1 MIFRLLSIIG
11 GSVLLLIGFGCD
23 NAPAPVSQ
31 GGPLTDNRPAAKTTL
46 NHGPEN
52 DKPAGVAAPPTTD
65 GYEIVKIYPH
75 DCQAYTQGLEIR
87 DGALYEGTGRHGFST
102 LRRVK
107 LETGAIEQRV
117 AVPNT
122 YFGEGITVLKDKV
135 YQLTWQNHQGF
146 VYDRATFKKL
156 SEFTYEGEGWG
167 LTNDGQQLIMSDG
180 ITNRLRF
187 LNPTTFAVEKTLLVN
202 DERGQPLLNL
212 NELEYVKGEIYA
224 NVWQTDRIARLDSQ
238 TGRLLGWI
246 DLSGLSQ
253 QLGVAHAPCSA
264 PDVLNGIA
272 YDETNDRLF
281 VTGKLWPRLFEIR
294 LKKK

>member
-1 MIFRLLSIIG
+1 MFRLLSIIG
-11 GSVLLLIGFGCD
+11 SSIFLLAGLGCGG
-23 NAPAPVSQ
+23 APAPIAQ
-31 GGPLTDNRPAAKTTL
+31 GGPSGPANRPAKTTL
-46 NHGPEN
+46 NHGPEAE
-52 DKPAGVAAPPTTD
+52 KPAGVTAPPTTD
-65 GYEIVKIYPH
+65 GYEIVKTYPH
-75 DCQAYTQGLEIR
+75 DCQAFTQGLEIR

-117 AVPNT
+117 AIPNT
-122 YFGEGITVLKDKV
+122 FFGEGITILKDKV

-156 SEFTYEGEGWG
+156 GEFAYEGEGWG
-167 LTNDGQQLIMSDG
+167 LTNDGQHLILSDG

-187 LNPTTFAVEKTLLVN
+187 LNPETFAVEKTLLVN
-202 DERGQPLLNL
+202 DEHGQPLLNL
-212 NELEYVKGEIYA
+212 NELEYVKGEIFA
-224 NVWQTDRIARLDSQ
+224 NVWQTDRIARLDPQ

-246 DLSGLSQ
+246 DLTGLSG
-253 QLGVAHAPCSA
+253 QLGIAHAPCAA

-272 YDETNDRLF
+272 YDEAHDRLF

-294 LKKK
+294 VKHK